1 MAEQARSPALVRR
14 EQAGRVGVLTIDNPP
29 VNALSQGV
37 RQALEKEFAHALAD
51 PATAAIVIAGSKGSF
66 IAGADIREF
75 DGPVLKPA
83 LVTVLEAIDASD
95 KPVVAAIG
103 NVALGG
109 GAEVALACHA
119 RVAAENAQ
127 LGLPEVK
134 LGIIPGAGGIARLVR
149 LADPATV
156 VDLVASGRSIPA
168 AHALAI
174 GMVDKVVP
182 PADLLPAAV
191 ALAENLIGKPP
202 RRVSGLPVHATDMK
216 AFEAA
221 CARWAGRARGQR
233 SIEAVVGAVKAA
245 LGAGFAAAVAHDFET
260 FVALRASDQSA
271 ALRYLFF
278 AERQASR
285 IPGVDPKSAKRVASV
300 GIAGAGTMGRG
311 IAAACLKSGLA
322 VTLVDV
328 EAKAL
333 ERAKIGIAESLERIG
348 RSEQWDE
355 GAVKEKLARLAT
367 APTLAALGGCDLI
380 IEAVFE
386 DEAVKRTA
394 IAAIGNAARP
404 DAVIATN
411 TSYLDIDRLAE
422 ACPDP
427 ARFLGLHFFAPA
439 EIMRLVEVIRG
450 KAASPQSTATA
461 IQFARAIGKA
471 PVLAGVCD
479 GFIVNRILATYRREM
494 ERVLE
499 EGALP
504 ADVDGALE
512 RFGMAMGPFA
522 VADLSGLDISWARR
536 KRLRATMNPPPEFF
550 PVADWLCEAGHF
562 GRKTGAGWYRYVE
575 GKRLPSDDVA
585 ALIERAAAERDV
597 TRRPVAAEEIVT
609 RAMAAMLGEAARI
622 LEEGMALR
630 ASDIDFAIVNGLGFP
645 AWRGGPLYYCDQQG
659 LARMTEAIEKHGGLA
674 PPLLRRLAAQGKR
687 MTGESA

>member
-1 MAEQARSPALVRR
+1 MAEQAETPAVVRR
-14 EQAGRVGVLTIDNPP
+14 QQAGRVAVLTIDNPP

-37 RQALEKEFAHALAD
+37 RQALEKEFALALAD

-83 LVTVLEAIDASD
+83 LVAVLEAIDASD

-134 LGIIPGAGGIARLVR
+134 LGIIPGAGGIPRLVR
-149 LADPATV
+149 LTDPATV

-174 GMVDKVVP
+174 GIVDKVVSSSE
-182 PADLLPAAV
+182 LLPSAI
-191 ALAENLIGKPP
+191 ALAESLIGTPT
-202 RRVSGLPVHATDMK
+202 RRVSALRVHDTDTK
-216 AFEAA
+216 TFETAS
-221 CARWAGRARGQR
+221 ARWASRARGQR
-233 SIEAVVGAVKAA
+233 SVEAVVAAVKAA
-245 LGAGFAAAVAHDFET
+245 LDASFAAAVARDFET

-300 GIAGAGTMGRG
+300 GTAGAGTMGRG
-311 IAAACLKSGLA
+311 IAAACLKSGLT

-328 EAKAL
+328 ETKAL
-333 ERAKIGIAESLERIG
+333 ERARTGIAESLDRMA

-355 GAVKEKLARLAT
+355 GAVAQKLARLEI
-367 APTLAALGGCDLI
+367 APSLAALGGCDLI

-386 DEAVKRTA
+386 DEAVKRSA
-394 IAAIGNAARP
+394 IAAIGAAARS

-427 ARFLGLHFFAPA
+427 ARFIGLHFFAPA

-450 KAASPQSTATA
+450 KAGGAESVATA
-461 IQFARAIGKA
+461 IQFARTIGKA

-479 GFIVNRILATYRREM
+479 GFIVNRILSTYRREM

-504 ADVDGALE
+504 TDVDGALE
-512 RFGMAMGPFA
+512 SFGMAMGPFA
-522 VADLSGLDISWARR
+522 VADLSGLDIAWARR
-536 KRLRATMNPPPEFF
+536 KRLRATMNPPPQFF
-550 PVADWLCEAGHF
+550 PVADWLCEAGQF
-562 GRKTGAGWYRYVE
+562 GRKTGAGWYRYME
-575 GKRLPSDDVA
+575 GKRLPSDAVA
-585 ALIERAAAERDV
+585 ALIERAAAERGV
-597 TRRPVAAEEIVT
+597 TRRPVAAEEIVM

-645 AWRGGPLYYCDQQG
+645 AWRGGPLYYCDRRG

-674 PPLLRRLAAQGKR
+674 PALLRRLTSEGKR
-687 MTGESA
+687 MTAETA